1 MYLSIY
7 QDVSTYWKERDMS
20 KTILA
25 EGINMI
31 VETEGEELLI
41 TMGDFTPHDKVIV
54 IQYLVSNLSKM
65 SRIPYN
71 EILMDLQEYE
81 ESEEPITEAKQV
93 KKNKKKKERK

>member
-1 MYLSIY
+1 
-7 QDVSTYWKERDMS
+7 MS

-41 TMGDFTPHDKVIV
+41 TMGGDFDPHDKVVV
-54 IQYLVSNLSKM
+54 IQYLVENLSKL

-71 EILMDLQEYE
+71 EIMDDLKIVE
-81 ESEEPITEAKQV
+81 ENFDTVSVKEEEPITEAKQV
-93 KKNKKKKERK
+93 KKKKKKKERK

>member
-41 TMGDFTPHDKVIV
+41 TMGDFDPHDKVVV
-54 IQYLVSNLSKM
+54 IQYLVENLSKL

-71 EILMDLQEYE
+71 EIMDDLKIVD
-81 ESEEPITEAKQV
+81 EEPITEAKQV
-93 KKNKKKKERK
+93 KKKERK

>member
-1 MYLSIY
+1 
-7 QDVSTYWKERDMS
+7 MS

-71 EILMDLQEYE
+71 EILMDLQEYD
-81 ESEEPITEAKQV
+81 EEPITEAKQV
-93 KKNKKKKERK
+93 KKRKKKK

>member
-1 MYLSIY
+1 
-7 QDVSTYWKERDMS
+7 MS

-41 TMGDFTPHDKVIV
+41 TMGDFDPHDKVVV
-54 IQYLVSNLSKM
+54 IQYLVENLSKL

-71 EILMDLQEYE
+71 EIMDDLKIYE
-81 ESEEPITEAKQV
+81 SDTDSVRGEEPITEAKQV
-93 KKNKKKKERK
+93 KKKKKERK